1 MPIRL
6 ARLIAVMHHPGCTSG
21 PTTRRVYVRTGE
33 NWRRCVEPKQPIRDV
48 TKLDLLGRRHDSGL
62 DLGIVADGPLDGSA
76 QTRQLVE
83 QKVRNYLKEVVS
95 DEFRNEFEPDELQ
108 NLTIRLETDFAI
120 DPEVM
125 DLLASL
131 RREAAQLGVRLIVIQ
146 HPG

>member
-1 MPIRL
+1 M
-6 ARLIAVMHHPGCTSG
+6 
-21 PTTRRVYVRTGE
+21 
-33 NWRRCVEPKQPIRDV
+33 EPKQPIRDV
-48 TKLDLLGRRHDSGL
+48 TKLDLLGRRHDGGL

-76 QTRQLVE
+76 ETRQLVE

-108 NLTIRLETDFAI
+108 NVTIRLETDFAI

-125 DLLASL
+125 DLLALL